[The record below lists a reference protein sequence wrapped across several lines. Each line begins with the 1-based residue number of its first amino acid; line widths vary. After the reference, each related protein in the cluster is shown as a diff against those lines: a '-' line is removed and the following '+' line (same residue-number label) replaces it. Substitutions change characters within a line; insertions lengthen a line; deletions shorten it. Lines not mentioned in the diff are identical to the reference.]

1 MTSVIVLIVLAGI
14 VSIGYILLYKY
25 IENRDTIYITLLKYD
40 DKNNTTFT
48 KETIAYRD
56 HENNFVVHLDPEF
69 SRYVCCLSVNGNRI
83 TIETKNSNT
92 PKRINYIVT
101 GLGLIKIYE
110 D

>member
-56 HENNFVVHLDPEF
+56 HEDHFVVHLDSEF
-69 SRYVCCLSVNGNRI
+69 SRYVCCLAVNGNRI